1 MVREFVLVA
10 ALALCLGPTHAI
22 AQQSAPA
29 YPRPQYE
36 TLRFNEDWSVL
47 AHEDPNRPDDI
58 FDPIKYMKL
67 SDDGKIWASLGGQYR
82 FRVEGW
88 GNFNFGAPPTADDDD
103 AFVLNRALYHLYLHL
118 GEQFR
123 VFVQGKG
130 AFCTSRELVGDCRTL
145 DADELELQNGFLE
158 VKIPLPADAELTV
171 RGGRQEL
178 LFGKQRLVS
187 PLDWSNTR
195 RTFDG
200 FTATVDAG
208 SWAAT
213 GFFTRPVKIFKYEA
227 NEPDEDM
234 DFYGI
239 YATRKVGRMK
249 GGFDLYWLGLHRN
262 RAGFNGTTGE
272 EKRQTLGAR
281 AWGNVGD
288 SGFDYDLE
296 GAFQFGTIGPGNIHA
311 YMVSTNLGYTF
322 GDTRGKPRLYAG
334 YDYASGDGGA
344 GDADVQTFNQLF
356 PLGHAYFGYIDTVA
370 RQNISSPNVG
380 ISYAPVNKALLKA
393 EYLYFWRASNNDAL
407 YNAGGGVV
415 RPGFPGASRNIG
427 SEVDL
432 TASYQL
438 DRHTQLIGGYSRF
451 FAEEFIRQSGPS
463 KDINFVYFT
472 LQYTF

>member
-1 MVREFVLVA
+1 MVRGFVLVA
-10 ALALCLGPTHAI
+10 ALALCLGPARAI
-22 AQQSAPA
+22 AQQGAPA
-29 YPRPQYE
+29 YPHPKYQV
-36 TLRFNEDWSVL
+36 LPFNEDWSVL

-58 FDPIKYMKL
+58 FDPIKYIAL
-67 SDDGKIWASLGGQYR
+67 TDDGKVWASFGGQYR
-82 FRVEGW
+82 MRLEGW
-88 GNFNFGAPPTADDDD
+88 TRFNFGAPPTADDDD
-103 AFVLNRALYHLYLHL
+103 VFVLNRALYHLDLHL

-123 VFVQGKG
+123 IFVQGKS
-130 AFCTSRELVGDCRTL
+130 AFCTSRDLVGGCRTL
-145 DADELELQNGFLE
+145 DADEFDLQNGFIDAM
-158 VKIPLPADAELTV
+158 IPLPADADLTIRV
-171 RGGRQEL
+171 GRQEL
-178 LFGKQRLVS
+178 LFGKQRLAS

-200 FTATVDAG
+200 VSAIVKAG
-208 SWAAT
+208 AWTAT
-213 GFFTRPVKIFKYEA
+213 GFLTRPVTVLKYDA
-227 NEPDEDM
+227 NEPNEDV

-239 YATRKVGRMK
+239 YASRTVARMK

-262 RAGFNGTTGE
+262 KAGFNGTTGE

-281 AWGNVGD
+281 AWGKIGD
-288 SGFDYDLE
+288 SDFDYDME

-334 YDYASGDGGA
+334 YDYASGDGGV

-380 ISYAPVNKALLKA
+380 ISYAPVYKALLKA
-393 EYLYFWRASNNDAL
+393 EYLYFWRASDNDAL
-407 YNAGGGVV
+407 YNAGGGVA
-415 RPGFPGASRNIG
+415 RPGSSGTSRDIG
-427 SEVDL
+427 SEIDL

-438 DRHTQLIGGYSRF
+438 DLHTQLIGGYSRF

-463 KDINFVYFT
+463 KDINFLYFIF
-472 LQYTF
+472 QYTF